1 MTRRPGLQSGE
12 EFGRHERELKR
23 WKEEELV
30 QATSSVGPNRE
41 ATVYRDKLGRRVD
54 GPSDQLRQEQRSESQ
69 RKERIVE
76 AQYEWGRGSVQK
88 REARDAQEEF
98 AAVAAEPFARTA
110 DNPRLEKMR
119 KEVILD
125 GDPMAQ
131 YFRTKRK
138 KDSEVS
144 GDAKGG
150 KRERA
155 KPLYSGPNPTPN
167 RFNIRPGYRWD
178 AIDRGNGFEA
188 RALRKRSE
196 REAFDEEA
204 YKWAVSDL

>member
-1 MTRRPGLQSGE
+1 MNRRPGLQSGE

-23 WKEEELV
+23 WREEELA
-30 QATSSVGPNRE
+30 QTTSGDKPNRE

-69 RKERIVE
+69 RKERIAE

-88 REARDAQEEF
+88 KEARDAQEEL

-125 GDPMAQ
+125 GDPMAE
-131 YFRTKRK
+131 YFQMKRK
-138 KDSEVS
+138 RKENEVS
-144 GDAKGG
+144 GNAKGG
-150 KRERA
+150 ERA

-188 RALRKRSE
+188 RALRRRSE
-196 REAFDEEA
+196 HEAFDEEA